1 MTANAVGGFLLA
13 ALCLTGMIVWWP
25 GVGGWRRALSIRAKA
40 GWRRL
45 VFDLH
50 GVVGFWTFA
59 VLLMWG
65 VTGGYFVFP
74 QPFRAAITVFTPINA
89 PSLVSVTADGV
100 QGTAGPTPLPRRRPV
115 TLGAKIL
122 RGFSNAHYGNFG
134 GWVVKLLWVIL
145 GLAPVVLLST
155 ALVMW
160 YGRVLGPAMR
170 RFF

>member
-1 MTANAVGGFLLA
+1 
-13 ALCLTGMIVWWP
+13 
-25 GVGGWRRALSIRAKA
+25 
-40 GWRRL
+40 
-45 VFDLH
+45 
-50 GVVGFWTFA
+50 
-59 VLLMWG
+59 
-65 VTGGYFVFP
+65 
-74 QPFRAAITVFTPINA
+74 
-89 PSLVSVTADGV
+89 
-100 QGTAGPTPLPRRRPV
+100 
-115 TLGAKIL
+115 LGAKIL